1 MVGKGQGIQ
10 DQLTGLVRAQRLP
23 VIFIAIALR
32 HGGRDDLKIIGF
44 PVFIPIGDYNQAIA
58 RRVIVNSIFNA
69 GLARC
74 DTDRRGFGRMRINQP
89 SLRRFMVMRGNN
101 QKAP

>member
-10 DQLTGLVRAQRLP
+10 DQLTGMVRAQPLP
-23 VIFIAIALR
+23 VIFIAVALR
-32 HGGRDDLKIIGF
+32 HRGGNDLKIIGF
-44 PVFIPIGDYNQAIA
+44 AVFIPIGDYNQAVT
-58 RRVIVNSIFNA
+58 RRVIVNFIFNA